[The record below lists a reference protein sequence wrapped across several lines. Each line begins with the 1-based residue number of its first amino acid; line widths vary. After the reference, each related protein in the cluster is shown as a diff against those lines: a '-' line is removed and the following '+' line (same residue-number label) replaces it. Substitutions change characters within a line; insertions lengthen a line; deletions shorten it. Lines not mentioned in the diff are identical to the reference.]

1 MTPSARLSY
10 VGIAVLVLY
19 ASSLFSA
26 PPPKPRLGRPFLGH
40 ELLGPVYPW
49 RVPGEGGKLNLLI
62 LSHSWVTA
70 EFAEFAKRFDC
81 DYDLVPIW
89 SENSLGRSYQRKDS
103 LELWE
108 RITGIL
114 ARNEYDC
121 ILITSYG
128 SFPLHVWEA
137 IYRECVESRA
147 GLLIF
152 NTGGVYSGMPRQL
165 EADGFVGKDDF
176 LAEVPIKAIDWTG
189 CYDEQV
195 EVDGKQTFTGFT
207 TEDFPLAGKV
217 RFATH
222 KGKSRCV
229 LFDWQKKG
237 YVYWSIHHAVCP
249 NQFFFPFGRVYPM
262 ADHLFAIAGKAML
275 WASQREPELSFVE
288 VTPAEAKVEPSG
300 RDGLRYEVVLG
311 SNAAQDATVSVVWE
325 VVDEGGARLSSGSQN
340 TSLPAGGEAL
350 RLTLAELPKAGKH
363 LYFRARLLHAGRV
376 VDWATSHVEVDYPED
391 TWDLTMEQTT
401 LVPDDEPFVARVTL
415 RETGDVDLL
424 RINLFDSWS
433 RLVKRVE
440 VAPKPGNNQVSV
452 SAADT
457 LGVSFRVQAQKL
469 HEGAVTG
476 QKEQFCT
483 RLRVPQ
489 HRYFGIRSTSATSTV
504 TGWYLSQ
511 LNRMYGMNF
520 YRTKGAP
527 LFANTLFGYSFGVY
541 SYYGRITGPIAPDLE
556 ETYQKFVEND
566 VLTVKPYAACLYDF
580 GDDTGV
586 GKGLFR
592 SKAKTK
598 EEKQAEEQQ
607 DWERFLGYLKTVYRD
622 LPELCENWQ
631 VHVDSFS
638 DLQRSQV
645 SDEQKKKNLVPLI
658 DYRQYQEWLYAQ
670 HLRRMRKLL
679 TDQMPWAKST
689 LDGYGGIGR
698 NLESVAAEVD
708 SLVPYYRPQ
717 HLRELRGILG
727 RHKSLG
733 TVTGAYYGEDTDKRF
748 ISFIPWETLLL
759 GGNVVWVWGTGCIAA
774 DGGISNPTYPIFES
788 AREIGAGIGELLAA
802 AEWDNDGVYIL
813 HCPHSS
819 HAQEMG
825 PKLGLTGSSS
835 GTFSAL
841 LEEVQVGYDFIGS
854 SKVAAGELK
863 KRKAR
868 LLFLP
873 FSVGMPPA
881 AQAAVRDF
889 VKSGGTVIADFRPA
903 TRTTHG
909 RPVEKGG
916 LDDLFGVRQKSVP
929 DPIGHG
935 TLPGS
940 DLGTMVDR
948 STVVEK
954 GSDGGNISEAPI
966 LITSR
971 QGKGKTLLFNC
982 FLGKYRTLLAAGR
995 ADEFT
1000 DWMAKAL
1007 KKVELD
1013 LRPYGKL
1020 VPGTKVFRYE
1030 RGDLHYLTIHRA
1042 DISGTSERTLL
1053 RLPLGK
1059 KLHVYDV
1066 RNGGHLGQLGEIV
1079 RDVGKQEAHILALSE
1094 KPLPSFEATVRTPQV
1109 RPGETA
1115 RIAIRYAGASAERL
1129 LRVDVS
1135 LPDGSPY
1142 AITGRLHWTE
1152 RGQLEIRWATALTDA
1167 PAVYRLTITDIDTGQ
1182 KWETGIRVTGK
1193 PFVERL

>member
-1 MTPSARLSY
+1 
-10 VGIAVLVLY
+10 
-19 ASSLFSA
+19 
-26 PPPKPRLGRPFLGH
+26 
-40 ELLGPVYPW
+40 
-49 RVPGEGGKLNLLI
+49 LLI

-81 DYDLVPIW
+81 NYDLVPIW

-103 LELWE
+103 LRLWKK
-108 RITGIL
+108 ITGLL
-114 ARNEYDC
+114 ARNRYEC

-137 IYRECVESRA
+137 IYRECIENGS
-147 GLLIF
+147 GLLVF
-152 NTGGVYSGMPRQL
+152 NTGGPYSSIPKRL
-165 EADGFVGKDDF
+165 AADGFVGKDNF
-176 LAEVPIKAIDWTG
+176 LKEVPIKAVDWTG

-195 EVDGKQTFTGFT
+195 QVDDRQTFTGFA
-207 TEDFPLAGKV
+207 TEDFPLASKV
-217 RFATH
+217 QFAIH
-222 KGKSRCV
+222 KDRSRCA

-237 YVYWSIHHAVCP
+237 YFYWSIHHAMCP
-249 NQFFFPFGRVYPM
+249 NKLFFPFGRVYPM
-262 ADHLFAIAGKAML
+262 ADHIFAIVGKAVL

-288 VTPAEAKVEPSG
+288 VTPSAAELKPAE
-300 RDGLRYEVVLG
+300 REGLEYEVVLG
-311 SNAAQDATVSVVWE
+311 SRSAQDATVSVAWE
-325 VVDEGGARLSSGSQN
+325 VVDEGGARLLSGSQR
-340 TSLPAGGEAL
+340 TSLPVGEEGL
-350 RLTLAELPKAGKH
+350 RLSLAEIPKAGKH

-376 VDWATSHVEVDYPED
+376 VDWATSHVEIDYPDD
-391 TWDLTMEQTT
+391 TWDFTMKQTT
-401 LVPDDEPFVARVTL
+401 LIPDDEPLVARVVL
-415 RETGDVDLL
+415 RDISDADLL
-424 RINLFDSWS
+424 RVNLFDTWN
-433 RLVKRVE
+433 RLVKSVE
-440 VAPKPGNNQVSV
+440 IAPKPGDNQVSL

-469 HEGAVTG
+469 HGGEVTG

-511 LNRMYGMNF
+511 LNRTYGMNF
-520 YRTKGAP
+520 YRTKAAP

-541 SYYGRITGPIAPDLE
+541 SYYGRITGPIPPDME

-580 GDDTGV
+580 GDDTGI

-598 EEKQAEEQQ
+598 EEKEAQQKQ
-607 DWERFLGYLKTVYRD
+607 DWECFLGYLKTAYQG

-631 VHVDSFS
+631 VQVDSFS
-638 DLQRSQV
+638 ELKRSHV

-658 DYRQYQEWLYAQ
+658 DYRQYQELLYAQ

-679 TDQMPWAKST
+679 TDQMPWAKVT
-689 LDGYGGIGR
+689 LNAYGNIGR

-717 HLRELRGILG
+717 GLRAIRGVLG

-733 TVTGAYYGEDTDKRF
+733 MVTGAYYGEKTDKRF

-759 GGNVVWVWGTGCIAA
+759 GGNVIWVWGTGCIAA
-774 DGGISNPTYPIFES
+774 DGGFSNPTYPIFES
-788 AREIGAGIGELLAA
+788 AREIGSGIGELLAA
-802 AEWDNDGVYIL
+802 AEWDNEGIYIL
-813 HCPHSS
+813 HCPHSN
-819 HAQEMG
+819 HAQVMG
-825 PKLGLTGSSS
+825 PKLGMTGSST
-835 GTFSAL
+835 GTFTAL
-841 LEEVQVGYDFIGS
+841 LEEVQVNYDFIGS
-854 SKVAAGELK
+854 TAVAAGELE
-863 KRKAR
+863 KRDAK

-873 FSVGMPPA
+873 FSVGMAPA
-881 AQAAVRDF
+881 TQTAVRDF

-909 RPVEKGG
+909 RPLEKGR
-916 LDDLFGVRQKSVP
+916 LDDLFGVQQKSAP

-940 DLGTMVDR
+940 ELSTMADR
-948 STVVEK
+948 STAVTK
-954 GSDGGNISEAPI
+954 GNAGGSIAEAPI

-971 QGKGKTLLFNC
+971 QGKGRTLLFNC
-982 FLGKYRTLLAAGR
+982 FVGKYRTLLAAGR

-1000 DWMAKAL
+1000 DWMANALRKAG
-1007 KKVELD
+1007 LD
-1013 LRPYGKL
+1013 LRPYGEL
-1020 VPGTKVFRYE
+1020 VAGTKVFRYR
-1030 RGDLHYLTIHRA
+1030 RGNLDYLAVHRA
-1042 DISGTSERTLL
+1042 DISGTPDRTLL

-1066 RNGGHLGQLGEIV
+1066 QNGGHLGQLDEIK

-1094 KPLPSFEATVRTPQV
+1094 KPLPSFEATIKTPQI

-1115 RIAIRYAGASAERL
+1115 RIVIRCAGASVARL
-1129 LRVDVS
+1129 VRVDVF
-1135 LPDGSPY
+1135 LPDGRPY
-1142 AITGRLHWTE
+1142 AITGRLHWTKG
-1152 RGQLEIRWATALTDA
+1152 GQLEVRWATALTDP
-1167 PAVYRLTITDIDTGQ
+1167 PAAYRLVITDIDTAQ
-1182 KWETGIRVTGK
+1182 KWETGIRITGK